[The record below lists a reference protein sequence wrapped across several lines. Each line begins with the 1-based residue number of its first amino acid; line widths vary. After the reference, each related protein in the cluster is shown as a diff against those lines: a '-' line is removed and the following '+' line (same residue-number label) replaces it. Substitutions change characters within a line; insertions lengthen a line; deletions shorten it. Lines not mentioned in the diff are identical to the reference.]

1 MHTFSLAETEVDL
14 HSFTKMPSYSGIK
27 ARNLLKN
34 HLLLALWKEVKQSL
48 HSEEKKDKI
57 YLLPILSILTCSW
70 IQEKE
75 FC

>member
-14 HSFTKMPSYSGIK
+14 HSFIKMPSYSGIK
-27 ARNLLKN
+27 AKNLLKN
-34 HLLLALWKEVKQSL
+34 HLLLALWKKVKQSL
-48 HSEEKKDKI
+48 HSEGKKDKI
-57 YLLPILSILTCSW
+57 YLLSILSTLTFSW